1 MVISLQFTPRSNY
14 ALETDDAL
22 VLSQIGCLET
32 LLTYDA
38 EAGELKPKLATSW
51 QQSTPTTWDFK
62 LRESVK
68 FQDGTDLTPG
78 AVVDALRRLLK
89 AEAPPRAFTPKVISA
104 VDAVDPSTVRISTHK
119 PSALVPFRL
128 ASANTGILAP
138 AAYTDSGIKPVRQ
151 CTGPYTPVSEVP
163 SQSISLER
171 HANYWGNPAALS
183 HVEARF
189 IPEGATRATQLQ
201 TGESQMRS
209 VSPPPSWPTCAAT
222 ANSP

>member
-128 ASANTGILAP
+128 ASANTGIGRA
-138 AAYTDSGIKPVRQ
+138 
-151 CTGPYTPVSEVP
+151 
-163 SQSISLER
+163 
-171 HANYWGNPAALS
+171 
-183 HVEARF
+183 HV
-189 IPEGATRATQLQ
+189 
-201 TGESQMRS
+201 
-209 VSPPPSWPTCAAT
+209 
-222 ANSP
+222 